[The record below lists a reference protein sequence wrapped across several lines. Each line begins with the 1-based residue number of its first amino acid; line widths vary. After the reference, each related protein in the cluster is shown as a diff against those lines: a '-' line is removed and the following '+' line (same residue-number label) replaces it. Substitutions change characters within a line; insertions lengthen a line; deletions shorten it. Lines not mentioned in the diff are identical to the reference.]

1 MAYASSAVS
10 SRYDFVSGGSG
21 ASCAQLQ
28 PAPPQAAQSSLST
41 RTCLRIGWVDREETV
56 DNRSKLLCALNL
68 CPVPALAKDMQ
79 QRIFELFDQLHKGR
93 ERDDAVFASM
103 HEESLMA
110 NFLR

>member
-1 MAYASSAVS
+1 M
-10 SRYDFVSGGSG
+10 
-21 ASCAQLQ
+21 
-28 PAPPQAAQSSLST
+28 
-41 RTCLRIGWVDREETV
+41 

-110 NFLR
+110 NFLEIDLKLRHGLHIILTREREHGGNFR